1 MVKKTKGKLDA
12 EKQQAERKESAL
24 RGKALASEP
33 AGSGAHRTSRQQT
46 LATKKSKEQ
55 EKRAEKSVAVP
66 TNEESDDESE
76 DEQAPTK
83 KAKMSKGKAVAVDRD
98 MEKTPSVEE
107 LYEHLLNG
115 VTWTPTRF
123 ADLDLLKELGLD
135 SDIEAMLG
143 HLKLPKLLTMAYPV
157 YKDVSCHFLSSLEVT
172 YHNTPHVRQ
181 GWGKIKFKVNGRDY
195 NMNFK
200 DIGRVMGFQDL
211 EDSSLPKCKNLP
223 TELWKLITENRHST
237 GTDKNSHIRH
247 PSVCYLYRMLVHA
260 FYLRKEAGSVTEEDM
275 RLLRP
280 AIQPYAAPG
289 VLPLPSADIYATFG
303 MVSFFVSRL
312 EHYRVWAWY
321 TSDSRPKV
329 GIGGLI
335 TPLLQFMNVPLGKD
349 AAGPRFIDGTYLRIA
364 TYFSGMYGKNYVY
377 YYYLKGKPVEVVLPN
392 KNLTSLERPGAIS
405 FNISQKDFL
414 GEHGSLGPIAA
425 PRKRSAP
432 TRHDEPAAEASEPVY
447 GPPRYYFKPYA
458 GVLPPGTLHD
468 AHEHIGRLQRWNKA
482 QDRTIEKLKG
492 KCKALSKTVK
502 KQTKTSAKF
511 MKKVA
516 DVLTRGGIAGCSLAD
531 FAFANTSVPQPPP

>member
-12 EKQQAERKESAL
+12 EKQEAERKESAL

-33 AGSGAHRTSRQQT
+33 AGSGTQKTSRQQT
-46 LATKKSKEQ
+46 LAAKKSKEQ
-55 EKRAEKSVAVP
+55 EKRARKSVAVP
-66 TNEESDDESE
+66 TNEESGSESE

-83 KAKMSKGKAVAVDRD
+83 KAKMTKGKAVVVDRD
-98 MEKTPSVEE
+98 REKTPSVEG
-107 LYEHLLNG
+107 LYDHLLNG

-135 SDIEAMLG
+135 SDIEAMLE
-143 HLKLPKLLTMAYPV
+143 HLKLPKLLTMANPV
-157 YKDVSCHFLSSLEVT
+157 YKEVSCQFLSSLEVT

-211 EDSSLPKCKNLP
+211 EESSLPKCENLP
-223 TELWKLITENRHST
+223 TELWKLITGNRRST
-237 GTDKNSHIRH
+237 RSDKNSHIRH
-247 PSVCYLYRMLVHA
+247 PSVRYLHRMLVHA
-260 FYLRKEAGSVTEEDM
+260 FYPRKEACNVTEEDM
-275 RLLRP
+275 RLLFPPIR
-280 AIQPYAAPG
+280 PYAALG
-289 VLPLPSADIYATFG
+289 VLPLPSTDIYATFG

-312 EHYRVWAWY
+312 EHYRDWVWY

-329 GIGGLI
+329 GI
-335 TPLLQFMNVPLGKD
+335 
-349 AAGPRFIDGTYLRIA
+349 AGT
-364 TYFSGMYGKNYVY
+364 TSTTTTS
-377 YYYLKGKPVEVVLPN
+377 KGKPVEVVLPN

-405 FNISQKDFL
+405 FNISQEDFL
-414 GEHGSLGPIAA
+414 GEHESLVPIAA
-425 PRKRSAP
+425 PRKMSAP

-447 GPPRYYFKPYA
+447 GPPRYYFQPYA
-458 GVLPPGTLHD
+458 GVLPP
-468 AHEHIGRLQRWNKA
+468 
-482 QDRTIEKLKG
+482 EKLKD

-502 KQTKTSAKF
+502 KQAKTSAKF

-516 DVLTRGGIAGCSLAD
+516 DVLTRGGIAGCSSTD
-531 FAFANTSVPQPPP
+531 FAFANTSVPQPADLGFPLTARQL

>member
-12 EKQQAERKESAL
+12 EKQEAERKESAL
-24 RGKALASEP
+24 RGKDLAFEL
-33 AGSGAHRTSRQQT
+33 AGSGAQRTSRQQT

-55 EKRAEKSVAVP
+55 EKRAWKSVAVP

-76 DEQAPTK
+76 DEQVPTK

-98 MEKTPSVEE
+98 RGKTPSVEE
-107 LYEHLLNG
+107 LYDHFLNG

-135 SDIEAMLG
+135 SDIEAMLE

-157 YKDVSCHFLSSLEVT
+157 YKDVSCQFLSSLEVT

-211 EDSSLPKCKNLP
+211 EDSSLPKCENLP

-237 GTDKNSHIRH
+237 GSDKNSHIRH
-247 PSVCYLYRMLVHA
+247 PSMRYLHRMLVHA
-260 FYLRKEAGSVTEEDM
+260 FYPRKEAGNVTEEDM
-275 RLLRP
+275 RLLCP
-280 AIQPYAAPG
+280 AIRPYAAPG
-289 VLPLPSADIYATFG
+289 VLLLPSTDIYATFG

-312 EHYRVWAWY
+312 KHYRDWAWY

-349 AAGPRFIDGTYLRIA
+349 ATGPRFIDGTYLRMA
-364 TYFSGMYGKNYVY
+364 T
-377 YYYLKGKPVEVVLPN
+377 
-392 KNLTSLERPGAIS
+392 
-405 FNISQKDFL
+405 
-414 GEHGSLGPIAA
+414 
-425 PRKRSAP
+425 
-432 TRHDEPAAEASEPVY
+432 
-447 GPPRYYFKPYA
+447 
-458 GVLPPGTLHD
+458 
-468 AHEHIGRLQRWNKA
+468 
-482 QDRTIEKLKG
+482 
-492 KCKALSKTVK
+492 
-502 KQTKTSAKF
+502 
-511 MKKVA
+511 
-516 DVLTRGGIAGCSLAD
+516 
-531 FAFANTSVPQPPP
+531 